1 MTKARNDV
9 IDEMMDWIV
18 RRMEEYKKLLT
29 DLQRLK
35 DD

>member
-1 MTKARNDV
+1 MAIRNDV
-9 IDEMMDWIV
+9 IDEMLEWVVKRIDA
-18 RRMEEYKKLLT
+18 YKRLLT